1 MSPGPSQLPTGK
13 PRPREAGEGRGQG
26 TQRSGAA
33 LGGRSQSKDLKL
45 GLRFDLRWGS
55 GFRKAL
61 RAAVTGQFQASKRG
75 ILGTQSCVI
84 LCLPGAE
91 LRCLLSSPSG
101 QSGARGKPPSQGL
114 LGSCIGSAG
123 SPRKGAPKTHGS
135 LSHPR
140 RPGVRATGW
149 AFPPPHPRSL
159 ASQSLPSPGRMPPLH
174 RQQCHSLGF
183 LSPTTLFCGFTQQ
196 LAETQIRSGH
206 PEALWLPTACGI
218 KSPFPWHSRPSV
230 STNVWNALK
239 RGE

>member
-91 LRCLLSSPSG
+91 LRGLLSSPSG

-149 AFPPPHPRSL
+149 AFPPAPP
-159 ASQSLPSPGRMPPLH
+159 PVPG
-174 RQQCHSLGF
+174 F
-183 LSPTTLFCGFTQQ
+183 
-196 LAETQIRSGH
+196 
-206 PEALWLPTACGI
+206 
-218 KSPFPWHSRPSV
+218 SV
-230 STNVWNALK
+230 SAQPRPHNSSPQTAVSLSGLPVPNHTLLWVHTAAC
-239 RGE
+239 